1 MRHNRWL
8 KGSVLGLIVC
18 LTCWIGSAGQGIST
32 PVMNSQSPQIASNSN
47 PVNQAPPK
55 VVFLGSSTT
64 VGLWASRGDR
74 RWSTLLSRYLG
85 WQEINESLSGSS
97 LSKAPRTDKSWPI
110 PAAVQRWQEIVARH
124 PDRIVMLY
132 GANDAFWKLPLG
144 DEVNPKPETF
154 RGDLE
159 TLLKG
164 IKTALPPD
172 HLVVVTPQPNQATQE
187 RRSPYDQ
194 ALQGGAEKIGAHFID
209 AGRNAFPVEE
219 LASYSADGLH
229 LNNLG
234 HAAFA
239 SYMAGKL
246 VDLGVAPPP
255 PMAKGGHQLPQ
266 ARETLSGG
274 WLRID
279 AATLS
284 FGEIRKIS
292 ARWIASGRARFA
304 VMRPDGRGGYEALYR
319 TPIFPVSAGIME
331 TKVPRWWVLEG
342 DRLAVWTDSNCLGS
356 QSDDAGSIH
365 HLTSKLQG
373 DTMIPD
379 VRPNS
384 TISDSRKLA
393 VWTS

>member
-8 KGSVLGLIVC
+8 KGSVLGLFAC
-18 LTCWIGSAGQGIST
+18 LACWLGSVSMGVST

-47 PVNQAPPK
+47 PVNQAPQK
-55 VVFLGSSTT
+55 VVFFGSSTT

-74 RWSTLLSRYLG
+74 RWSTLLSRYMG

-97 LSKAPRTDKSWPI
+97 LSKAPRTDKSWLI

-159 TLLKG
+159 TLLKSM
-164 IKTALPPD
+164 KTALPPD
-172 HLVVVTPQPNQATQE
+172 RLVVVTPQPNQATQD
-187 RRSPYDQ
+187 RRSPYDR
-194 ALQGGAEKIGAHFID
+194 ALQVGTEKIGAHFID
-209 AGRNAFPVEE
+209 AGRDAFPVEE
-219 LASYSADGLH
+219 LANYSADGLH

-234 HAAFA
+234 HAALA

-246 VDLGVAPPP
+246 VDLRVVPAP
-255 PMAKGGHQLPQ
+255 PMAKGGNQLPE
-266 ARETLSGG
+266 ARETLPGG

-279 AATLS
+279 SGTLS

-292 ARWIASGRARFA
+292 ARWTASGRARFA
-304 VMRPDGRGGYEALYR
+304 VMRPDGRGGYEILYR
-319 TPIFPVSAGIME
+319 TP
-331 TKVPRWWVLEG
+331 KVPRWWVLEG

-356 QSDDAGSIH
+356 QSADAGSTH
-365 HLTSKLQG
+365 HLAIKLQG
-373 DTMIPD
+373 DTTIPD

-384 TISDSRKLA
+384 TISDARKLA

>member
-1 MRHNRWL
+1 M
-8 KGSVLGLIVC
+8 
-18 LTCWIGSAGQGIST
+18 GIST
-32 PVMNSQSPQIASNSN
+32 PLMNSQSTQIASNSTP
-47 PVNQAPPK
+47 PVSQAPPK
-55 VVFLGSSTT
+55 VVFFGSSTT

-110 PAAVQRWQEIVARH
+110 PAAVQRWREIVARR

-132 GANDAFWKLPLG
+132 GVNDAFWKLPLG
-144 DEVNPKPETF
+144 DEANPKPETF

-159 TLLKG
+159 TLLAG

-172 HLVVVTPQPNQATQE
+172 RLIVVTPQPNKATQD
-187 RRSPYDQ
+187 RRLPYDR
-194 ALQGGAEKIGAHFID
+194 ALQAGAEKIGAHFID
-209 AGRNAFPVEE
+209 AGQEAFPVEE
-219 LASYSADGLH
+219 LANYSADGLH

-234 HAAFA
+234 HAALA
-239 SYMAGKL
+239 SYVAGKL
-246 VDLGVAPPP
+246 VDLGVVPAP
-255 PMAKGGHQLPQ
+255 PMAKGGHQLPE
-266 ARETLSGG
+266 AREPLPGG

-279 AATLS
+279 SGALS

-292 ARWIASGRARFA
+292 ARWTASGRARFA
-304 VMRPDGRGGYEALYR
+304 VMRPDGRGGYEVLYR
-319 TPIFPVSAGIME
+319 TPVFPVSAGIIE
-331 TKVPRWWVLEG
+331 TNVPRWWVLEG

-356 QSDDAGSIH
+356 QSADAGSTQ

-373 DTMIPD
+373 DTTISD

-384 TISDSRKLA
+384 TTSDSRKLA